1 METAMTKPS
10 SLNTLIDLAKN
21 SADGAARQ
29 LQELN
34 STRRDAE
41 QQLATLQVYRQDYAE
56 RLQKT
61 MNRGI
66 SAPNYHNFRQFI
78 VTLDEAISLQ
88 NKALMQIEM
97 KLESGRKHWYEKKRR
112 LNSYTTLLS
121 RQAQQQAERDNRS
134 EQRTNDEISAN
145 LLRRTSKTY

>member
-10 SLNTLIDLAKN
+10 SLNTLIDLAQN

-34 STRRDAE
+34 STRQDAE
-41 QQLATLQVYRQDYAE
+41 QQLATLQVYRRDYTE

-61 MNRGI
+61 MSHGL
-66 SAPNYHNFRQFI
+66 SASNYHNFRQFI

-88 NKALMQIEM
+88 NKALVQIKT
-97 KLESGRKHWYEKKRR
+97 KLESGREYWYEKKRR
-112 LNSYTTLLS
+112 LNSYMTLLS
-121 RQAQQQAERDNRS
+121 RQARQQAESDNRS

-145 LLRRTSKTY
+145 LLRRTNKTY